1 MQDHKGTRLRKLLP
15 SDTAQI
21 VGLSE
26 VVESGQ
32 ILQVVKDERTA
43 RQQATQVGGL
53 IQEELIKAGM
63 GMQEILQRIKE
74 GSLKLL
80 KIVLKADTQGSL
92 EAIKQSLAKVKSDDV
107 AIKVIHSGVG
117 SISES
122 DVMMA
127 AASPG
132 TLVLGFHTKA
142 NVHVRKLAEKT
153 GIEVVTY
160 EVIYKLVEDLT
171 KILSGM
177 LEDEILDIEL
187 GKYNVMQIFWTGKGE
202 FVVGGKI
209 TEGVMQKGAKLR
221 VMRDDEEVGVGEV
234 AGLKL
239 VNEDIDELEKGQEC
253 GVRYKG
259 KVKLQEGDILEA
271 WKQEKRMKT
280 V

>member
-1 MQDHKGTRLRKLLP
+1 M
-15 SDTAQI
+15 
-21 VGLSE
+21 
-26 VVESGQ
+26 
-32 ILQVVKDERTA
+32 
-43 RQQATQVGGL
+43 
-53 IQEELIKAGM
+53 AGM

-280 V
+280 L